1 MCGIIRRRSLGS
13 SVEEHEGT
21 GIMSQQ
27 SDIDT
32 IRRGYAAFSAG
43 DIDTLRNEVFTP
55 EAVWTVPGNGY
66 FSGPKEGV
74 DAILQFFGDIFER
87 SGGTLEVLLDDV
99 AAGDDHCY
107 SLHRNVA
114 MRGERRLDLRS
125 VLVFEIVDERI
136 ARVDQ
141 YYWDTAENDQFW
153 A

>member
-1 MCGIIRRRSLGS
+1 
-13 SVEEHEGT
+13 
-21 GIMSQQ
+21 MSQQ

-141 YYWDTAENDQFW
+141 YYWDTVENDQFW